1 MTFPRDKRPVL
12 PMVPQQAPSE
22 DSLTGLVASIRDA
35 ALADRRSR
43 GLPVCR
49 VTLDLSDDHA
59 PAVGPALLR
68 EILEPLLAGAIAR
81 AARTTA
87 DRARRSDA
95 PSLHEVVVTS
105 IASVD
110 AIEIEVADSCPGPA
124 RLHDAAAVGASLE
137 RIGGT
142 ITATHC
148 PEGGTAFTVRL
159 PRRRQNRMAA

>member
-12 PMVPQQAPSE
+12 PMVPQQTHSE
-22 DSLTGLVASIRDA
+22 DSLTGVVASIRDA
-35 ALADRRSR
+35 VFADRRSR

-49 VTLDLSDDHA
+49 VTLDLSDDHV
-59 PAVGPALLR
+59 PAVEASLLR
-68 EILEPLLAGAIAR
+68 EILEPLLGGAIAR
-81 AARTTA
+81 SAGTTA
-87 DRARRSDA
+87 HRSRRSDA

-124 RLHDAAAVGASLE
+124 RLHDATAVGAPLE
-137 RIGGT
+137 RVGGT